1 MSESN
6 PTVDDT
12 YKMSAIS
19 NEAVV
24 EQEEGNVGYGRS
36 KSPRDPKMPYKRKKD
51 NFLTR
56 YFKQFEL
63 QMLVIPGL
71 LLVLVFQYI
80 PMYGLVMAFQDFN
93 IFEGIMKSEFVG
105 FKHFIRFFQD
115 PRFFEVIRNTIVL
128 SSLKIA
134 IGFPA
139 PIILALMLNEVRHM
153 MFKRTVQ
160 TITYLPH
167 FLSWV
172 IVAGF
177 ATSILATDSGSL
189 NILLQKLH
197 IIKEPIAFFS
207 IPEYF
212 WGIIV
217 GTNLWKS
224 IGFNS
229 IVYIAAISGINP
241 QLYEAAAIDGASKF
255 RQMYLI
261 TIPVIMPIIVIF
273 LILDM
278 GNLLNAG
285 FEDLLLLGNNPV
297 LRQVSDVIDTYV
309 YRVGISNGLYSYATA
324 IGLFKAVI
332 SVTLLTVANQIARR
346 TDNSLW

>member
-1 MSESN
+1 MSDN
-6 PTVDDT
+6 T
-12 YKMSAIS
+12 YKMSAIPK
-19 NEAVV
+19 EANLN
-24 EQEEGNVGYGRS
+24 QEESTVQPPL
-36 KSPRDPKMPYKRKKD
+36 KSEDDPRKPNRPKKRKPD
-51 NFLTR
+51 ALFIR
-56 YFKQFEL
+56 YVKQFEL

-93 IFEGIMKSEFVG
+93 IFEGIWASEWVG
-105 FKHFIRFFQD
+105 FKHFARFFQD
-115 PRFFEVIRNTIVL
+115 PRFFEVMRNTIVI
-128 SSLKIA
+128 SGLKIL

-153 MFKRTVQ
+153 MFKRSVQ

-177 ATSILATDSGSL
+177 ATSILATDNGSL

-197 IIKEPIAFFS
+197 IIKDPIAFFS
-207 IPEYF
+207 LPEYF

-261 TIPVIMPIIVIF
+261 TIPSIMPIIVIF

-332 SVTLLTVANQIARR
+332 SVTLLTVANQIARK